1 MYVWQH
7 FPFVNF
13 VYKQY
18 QCSKLTFLVFFFL
31 LILCS
36 HPFVQYPIRFLL
48 CASSSCQLQLLQSSL
63 IPYMEQTLIHTYIHA
78 QTKSLTFTIVCV
90 CVSVC
95 VHRTDISS
103 IYKPFLSHLL
113 KRKKQ
118 KKKIFRSP
126 KRANNDNNSNNKI
139 SNRFYTY
146 YEERNSCCATEH
158 RAPRSMQE
166 RFDKFI
172 ARD

>member
-1 MYVWQH
+1 MPVIVTLELFDSIHGTDAYTYLHTCSNQVAH
-7 FPFVNF
+7 
-13 VYKQY
+13 VYD
-18 QCSKLTFLVFFFL
+18 S
-31 LILCS
+31 
-36 HPFVQYPIRFLL
+36 
-48 CASSSCQLQLLQSSL
+48 
-63 IPYMEQTLIHTYIHA
+63 
-78 QTKSLTFTIVCV
+78 VCV
-90 CVSVC
+90 CVCLCTQNRYIQHIQTIFVA
-95 VHRTDISS
+95 
-103 IYKPFLSHLL
+103 FAEE
-113 KRKKQ
+113 KKVE
-118 KKKIFRSP
+118 KKIFRSP